1 MDSLLNQN
9 RFKLQVDWIQRTDWM
24 QSDCNVDLKQELN
37 SKVSCSISFSNS
49 GIIWK
54 HFEIFLALWY
64 TELWVKAEKQI
75 IQNAHKFNSPEV
87 SEKFILFSTAK
98 YIALWDWGKMSVYTF
113 CTAFVYRNSA
123 QGNEHEVYPTI
134 QMRHAAL
141 ERNKRCLLTYL
152 YVC

>member
-54 HFEIFLALWY
+54 HFEIFLAL
-64 TELWVKAEKQI
+64 
-75 IQNAHKFNSPEV
+75 
-87 SEKFILFSTAK
+87 
-98 YIALWDWGKMSVYTF
+98 
-113 CTAFVYRNSA
+113 
-123 QGNEHEVYPTI
+123 
-134 QMRHAAL
+134 
-141 ERNKRCLLTYL
+141 
-152 YVC
+152 